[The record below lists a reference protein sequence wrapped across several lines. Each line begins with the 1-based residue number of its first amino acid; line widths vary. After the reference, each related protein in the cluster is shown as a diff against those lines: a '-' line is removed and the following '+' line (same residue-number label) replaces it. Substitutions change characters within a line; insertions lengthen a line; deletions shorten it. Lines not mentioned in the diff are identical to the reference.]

1 MATHFR
7 DSAPIDVVA
16 DTAHA
21 IAAALASDS
30 EAGSLAPT
38 WDAVTAKADELALE
52 RRTLHRAV
60 RRARA
65 RLSVQDT
72 LWDRTVAGF
81 GRAVVDACRG
91 QRDAPLYSRFFA
103 KLTPSAAQRFGMQ
116 REVDTARD
124 WVVEFGRDPAEPL
137 AQTWTPKLKAATDAL
152 EAAVNERDEAV
163 RALGPHQTSVLLF
176 VDDTN
181 RELDV
186 LEGQL
191 KQLFPGDAARVASF
205 LAATRAE
212 RSAPAEEPEPA
223 AAAAS
228 ETAPEPAP

>member
-7 DSAPIDVVA
+7 DTTSIDVVA

-21 IAAALASDS
+21 IAAALQSDT
-30 EAGSLAPT
+30 EAASLAPI

-52 RRTLHRAV
+52 RRTLFRAA

-72 LWDRTVAGF
+72 LWDRMVAGL
-81 GRAVVDACRG
+81 GRAVVDACG
-91 QRDAPLYSRFFA
+91 GHRDAPGYSRFFA
-103 KLTPSAAQRFGMQ
+103 KLTPSAAQRFGVQ
-116 REVDTARD
+116 REVDTGRN
-124 WVVEFGRDPAEPL
+124 WVVELGRDPAEAL
-137 AQTWTPKLKAATDAL
+137 SQTWTPKVKAATDAL
-152 EAAVNERDEAV
+152 EVASKERDQAV

-176 VDDTN
+176 IDDAN
-181 RELDV
+181 RELDK

-191 KQLFPGDAARVASF
+191 KQLFPGEAARVASF
-205 LAATRAE
+205 LAATRAQ

-223 AAAAS
+223 PD
-228 ETAPEPAP
+228 TTPTPAP